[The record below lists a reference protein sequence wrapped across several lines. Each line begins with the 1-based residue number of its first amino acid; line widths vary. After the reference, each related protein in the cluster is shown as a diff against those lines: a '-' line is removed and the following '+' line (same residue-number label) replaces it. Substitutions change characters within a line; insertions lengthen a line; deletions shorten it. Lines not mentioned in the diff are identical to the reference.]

1 MNEDIRPT
9 LSKLVSDQSKKFEKN
24 FGNVM
29 KQNKIN
35 LNETDELLTEKEQ
48 SLKKKIFSL
57 AKMESLVFSDPKLSA
72 VYESMAENGSE
83 RYGYHFNET
92 IMNLVFN
99 DYVLNSPKYLQK
111 YKMAIPHKKKR
122 RDKSGINQLK
132 KSGEIAMTKTKY
144 RNKPTLGEE
153 EEDLTK
159 VLFLVNDADQDYGA
173 DVFAYFPEENYD
185 NGGYLKT
192 GYAHVGQ
199 HTAVSPE
206 YAKESREATP
216 EEYSDLKRELEGQ
229 GYNLE
234 VLNSA
239 NETTGAGGGGAGA
252 YAPALGYEKR
262 IVEYDENGEGTTEPE
277 DDDCFISSNGNAL
290 SVSCGGKFIGKF
302 IEDEDAFNAVK
313 QWKIKNNY
321 YPNTW
326 YVSDHGNMSLVD
338 DEGNIV
344 NETTGAASSGAYAGP
359 AAWGGGDLMKGGKS
373 KVMSKP
379 IWNGGTIIQESDYLT
394 ESTGFE
400 KYIEML
406 SEQIDIDKP
415 ELAQKS
421 NVPAYTEPNVNRKII
436 DKTSAFSS
444 DTVKKWGKADTE
456 LEDHTINTGKM
467 DTPNLKTENMENIN
481 ELSVHDT
488 VEYVSDRNGEEP
500 FTLQNIKWQFVNAKY
515 PDGKIDIGVYR
526 FGHDLVYDYNKWR
539 EDMNINEEISL
550 NEQGENLQQFATNI
564 ANKNSVW
571 LLPQAMDAKQIY
583 QLFIKNSGAYNNK
596 KGVIA
601 YEPIQQGYITIHIL
615 TNDLNLNNS
624 IATEFKTNK
633 GGDISSVDTWPVPN
647 TQIKGFYNNITLPP
661 QQQAPVQE
669 DAQSMIGDHSDS
681 MSNKMQA
688 TGTQGSGIQ
697 MGFTQSSGLQESLNL
712 FEELNNELD
721 AYSIHHN
728 KLKKMAEDRKPS
740 ALVLRDRVG
749 SENEKNF
756 KKDLQYSGTKEI
768 IDIEKELQ
776 YKDQQSNVGDDPQKL
791 GNDIE
796 KKALSINKDNTL
808 KNVGNSDNNDGDEVP
823 KRNLTTEEQ
832 DEVNMYRLGQQDL
845 VYDNKPSQR
854 FEDRMKAD
862 MGDTLYKQRQD
873 KLEFRAKAPMYN
885 KDPQPIEDTTAKK
898 VQFDKEQTGW
908 NERVGLKE
916 HMITGRYR
924 DLLNK
929 SRIIDFTLNEVAST
943 TSTDELFKLD
953 FTGLGNAYISRTID
967 NKVSVNESVSDA
979 LTSHSYYTD
988 GKKVFAVKNPKVSL
1002 NENTTAKPIVNEQV
1016 NKMKHLL
1023 GYKPD
1028 SFVNTNSTKRNRGF

>member
-9 LSKLVSDQSKKFEKN
+9 LSKPVSDQSKKFEKN
-24 FGNVM
+24 FSSVM
-29 KQNKIN
+29 KQNKID

-57 AKMESLVFSDPKLSA
+57 AKMEALVFSDPKLSA
-72 VYESMAENGSE
+72 VYEEMAENGSE
-83 RYGYHFNET
+83 KFGYHYNET
-92 IMNLVFN
+92 IHNIIFN

-111 YKMAIPHKKKR
+111 YKMAIPKKSKR

-132 KSGEIAMTKTKY
+132 KAGEIAMTKTNY

-159 VLFLVNDADQDYGA
+159 VLFLVNDTDQDYGA

-252 YAPALGYEKR
+252 FAPALGYEK
-262 IVEYDENGEGTTEPE
+262 
-277 DDDCFISSNGNAL
+277 
-290 SVSCGGKFIGKF
+290 
-302 IEDEDAFNAVK
+302 
-313 QWKIKNNY
+313 Q
-321 YPNTW
+321 
-326 YVSDHGNMSLVD
+326 VD
-338 DEGNIV
+338 
-344 NETTGAASSGAYAGP
+344 ETTTAASSGAYSGP
-359 AAWGGGDLMKGGKS
+359 AAWGGGDLMRGGKS
-373 KVMSKP
+373 KAMRKP
-379 IWNGGTIIQESDYLT
+379 IWQGGTIIQESNYLT
-394 ESTGFE
+394 DSQGFE
-400 KYIEML
+400 KYIKALNEDDSYDTIQNQYEKTHSGSNKGLGVSVVPQDNDRKKKEKEIGDNMML
-406 SEQIDIDKP
+406 FTDQDVALMRDKDVDILHNDVTKTNSYFP
-415 ELAQKS
+415 HPNNPNLPDDGISGNKNEGFTINNPKNAQKP
-421 NVPAYTEPNVNRKII
+421 NVPADTNKEINNRII
-436 DKTSAFSS
+436 NKSNAFTSNG
-444 DTVKKWGKADTE
+444 VKKWDKSDTDLE
-456 LEDHTINTGKM
+456 LNTINTGTM
-467 DTPNLKTENMENIN
+467 DTPNLKTENMENIDNVSEGISPKYTTN
-481 ELSVHDT
+481 EELKELIRSLKEKTGKGLQKEHIPMLAGEALYTIAMKMANAIIPMGWDGLSDVNSMWD
-488 VEYVSDRNGEEP
+488 YIRRNGGMSLEQLRSAVKRGINVRLKEDGY
-500 FTLQNIKWQFVNAKY
+500 TLK
-515 PDGKIDIGVYR
+515 DIGL
-526 FGHDLVYDYNKWR
+526 D
-539 EDMNINEEISL
+539 EDS
-550 NEQGENLQQFATNI
+550 
-564 ANKNSVW
+564 
-571 LLPQAMDAKQIY
+571 
-583 QLFIKNSGAYNNK
+583 
-596 KGVIA
+596 
-601 YEPIQQGYITIHIL
+601 
-615 TNDLNLNNS
+615 
-624 IATEFKTNK
+624 
-633 GGDISSVDTWPVPN
+633 
-647 TQIKGFYNNITLPP
+647 
-661 QQQAPVQE
+661 
-669 DAQSMIGDHSDS
+669 QSMIGDHQDS

-688 TGTQGSGIQ
+688 TGTQGSGVQ

-756 KKDLQYSGTKEI
+756 KKDLQHSGTKEI
-768 IDIEKELQ
+768 IDIEKELE
-776 YKDQQSNVGDDPQKL
+776 YKDQQTEVGDNPQKL
-791 GNDIE
+791 GQDIE
-796 KKALSINKDNTL
+796 KKALSVNKGNAL
-808 KNVGNSDNNDGDEVP
+808 KNVGNSDNNDGDEIS
-823 KRNLTTEEQ
+823 KRNLSTEEQ
-832 DEVNMYRLGQQDL
+832 EEVNMYRLGQQDL

-854 FEDRMKAD
+854 FEDRQKAD
-862 MGDTLYKQRQD
+862 MGETLYKQRQD
-873 KLEFRAKAPMYN
+873 KMEFRAKAPMYN
-885 KDPQPIEDTTAKK
+885 KDPQPIENTTAKK

-916 HMITGRYR
+916 HMISGRYR

-943 TSTDELFKLD
+943 TSTDDLFKLD

-988 GKKVFAVKNPKVSL
+988 GKKVFAVKNPKVNL
-1002 NENTTAKPIVNEQV
+1002 NENTNIKPVVNEQV

-1028 SFVNTNSTKRNRGF
+1028 SFVNTNKTKINRGF

>member
-9 LSKLVSDQSKKFEKN
+9 LSKPVSDQSKKFEKN
-24 FGNVM
+24 FNSVM
-29 KQNKIN
+29 KQNNIN

-57 AKMESLVFSDPKLSA
+57 AKMEALVFSDPKLSA
-72 VYESMAENGSE
+72 VYDEMADNGAE
-83 RYGYHFNET
+83 RYGYHYNET
-92 IMNLVFN
+92 IMNLIFN

-111 YKMAIPHKKKR
+111 YKMAIPKKSKR

-132 KSGEIAMTKTKY
+132 KAGELAMTKTKY
-144 RNKPTLGEE
+144 KNKPSVVEGEE
-153 EEDLTK
+153 ELTK
-159 VLFLVNDADQDYGA
+159 VLFLVNDTDSDYGA
-173 DVFAYFPEENYD
+173 DVFAYFPEENHD
-185 NGGYLKT
+185 SSGQFKV

-199 HTAVSPE
+199 HTAVSPD
-206 YAKESREATP
+206 YADESREATP

-234 VLNSA
+234 VLNST

-252 YAPALGYEKR
+252 FAPALGYEKR
-262 IVEYDENGEGTTEPE
+262 IEEENDNEESATEPE
-277 DDDCFISSNGNAL
+277 DDDCFISSNGNIL

-302 IEDEDAFNAVK
+302 VEDDEAFNAVK
-313 QWKIKNNY
+313 QWKLKNNY

-338 DEGNIV
+338 DDGNII
-344 NETTGAASSGAYAGP
+344 NETTTAASSGAYAGP
-359 AAWGGGDLMKGGKS
+359 AAWGNGDLMKGGKS
-373 KVMSKP
+373 KAMRKP
-379 IWNGGTIIQESDYLT
+379 IWQGGTIIQESNYLT
-394 ESTGFE
+394 DSTGFE
-400 KYIEML
+400 KYINEL
-406 SEQIDIDKP
+406 NEQIDIENPAITQKP
-415 ELAQKS
+415 
-421 NVPAYTEPNVNRKII
+421 NVPAYTNAKMNDKII
-436 DKTSAFSS
+436 DKTSAFTSN
-444 DTVKKWGKADTE
+444 TVKKWGKADTE
-456 LEDHTINTGKM
+456 LEDNTINTGTM
-467 DTPNLKTENMENIN
+467 DTPDLKTENMENIN
-481 ELSVHDT
+481 KVSEGISPKYTTNEELKELVRSLKEKTGKGLQKEHIPMLAGEALYTIAMKMANAIIPMGWDGL
-488 VEYVSDRNGEEP
+488 SDVNSMWDYIRRNGGMSLEQLRSAVKRGINVRLKEDGY
-500 FTLQNIKWQFVNAKY
+500 TLK
-515 PDGKIDIGVYR
+515 DIGL
-526 FGHDLVYDYNKWR
+526 D
-539 EDMNINEEISL
+539 EDS
-550 NEQGENLQQFATNI
+550 
-564 ANKNSVW
+564 
-571 LLPQAMDAKQIY
+571 
-583 QLFIKNSGAYNNK
+583 
-596 KGVIA
+596 
-601 YEPIQQGYITIHIL
+601 
-615 TNDLNLNNS
+615 
-624 IATEFKTNK
+624 
-633 GGDISSVDTWPVPN
+633 
-647 TQIKGFYNNITLPP
+647 
-661 QQQAPVQE
+661 
-669 DAQSMIGDHSDS
+669 QSMIGDHQDS

-688 TGTQGSGIQ
+688 TGTQGSGVQ

-756 KKDLQYSGTKEI
+756 KKDLQHSGTKEI
-768 IDIEKELQ
+768 IDIEKELE
-776 YKDQQSNVGDDPQKL
+776 YLDQQTNVGDDPQKL
-791 GNDIE
+791 GQDIE
-796 KKALSINKDNTL
+796 KKALSINKGNAL
-808 KNVGNSDNNDGDEVP
+808 KNVGNSDNNDGDEIP
-823 KRNLTTEEQ
+823 KRNLSTEEQ
-832 DEVNMYRLGQQDL
+832 EEVNMYRLGQQDL

-873 KLEFRAKAPMYN
+873 KMEFRAKAPMYN
-885 KDPQPIEDTTAKK
+885 KDPQPIENTTAKK

-916 HMITGRYR
+916 HMISGRYR

-988 GKKVFAVKNPKVSL
+988 GKKVFAVKNPKVNL
-1002 NENTTAKPIVNEQV
+1002 NENTNTKPVVNEQV

-1028 SFVNTNSTKRNRGF
+1028 SFVNTNKTKINRGF